1 MPAVSIN
8 VIRVGS
14 DQFTSTDLTTIN
26 NAVTVMRNVY
36 ATVGITL
43 RRVEHWIITTA
54 QAKGRDVIDS
64 NSEAEALTDE
74 WTVPNNNVDVF
85 FVKLYVGS
93 VAGLS
98 PVGGPCN
105 KNAKGMDGAV
115 VELIGSTTGLVLAHE
130 VGHYLG
136 LGHVTAD
143 SEPDVPV
150 RSQRRKA
157 DHSTKQHDEVALL
170 HRGMTDEGFKPWS
183 TSTCPSRR
191 SPRIWRGR
199 R

>member
-14 DQFTSTDLTTIN
+14 EAFTSTDLTTIN
-26 NAVTVMRNVY
+26 NAVTVLRNTY

-43 RRVEHWIITTA
+43 RRVEHWIIPIA
-54 QAKGRDVIDS
+54 SARGRDVIDS

-98 PVGGPCN
+98 PVRGPCD

-115 VELIGSTTGLVLAHE
+115 CELIGGTTGLVLAHE

-136 LGHVTAD
+136 LGHVTGD
-143 SEPDVPV
+143 STNLMFPSVPNGGLLTAGQGTTM
-150 RSQRRKA
+150 RSHCFIEA
-157 DHSTKQHDEVALL
+157 
-170 HRGMTDEGFKPWS
+170 
-183 TSTCPSRR
+183 
-191 SPRIWRGR
+191 
-199 R
+199 

>member
-1 MPAVSIN
+1 MPAISIN

-14 DQFTSTDLTTIN
+14 DQFTPTDLTTIN

-43 RRVEHWIITTA
+43 RRVENWIITTA
-54 QAKGRDVIDS
+54 QANGRDVIDS
-64 NSEAEALTDE
+64 NSEAETLTDE

-105 KNAKGMDGAV
+105 KNAKGMDGSV

-136 LGHVTAD
+136 LGHVTGD
-143 SEPDVPV
+143 STNLMFPSVPNGGNLTTAQGNTMK
-150 RSQRRKA
+150 SHCFIEA
-157 DHSTKQHDEVALL
+157 
-170 HRGMTDEGFKPWS
+170 
-183 TSTCPSRR
+183 
-191 SPRIWRGR
+191 
-199 R
+199 

>member
-1 MPAVSIN
+1 MPAISIN

-14 DQFTSTDLTTIN
+14 DQFTSTDEATISS
-26 NAVTVMRNVY
+26 AITVMRNTY

-54 QAKGRDVIDS
+54 QAAGRDVIDS

-74 WTVPNNNVDVF
+74 WTVRNNNVDVF

-105 KNAKGMDGAV
+105 KDAKGMDGSV
-115 VELIGSTTGLVLAHE
+115 VELIGSTTGQVLAHE

-136 LGHVTAD
+136 LSHVTGD
-143 SEPDVPV
+143 STNLMFPSVPNGGGLTTA
-150 RSQRRKA
+150 QG
-157 DHSTKQHDEVALL
+157 STMKTHCFIEA
-170 HRGMTDEGFKPWS
+170 
-183 TSTCPSRR
+183 
-191 SPRIWRGR
+191 
-199 R
+199 

>member
-1 MPAVSIN
+1 MPAISIN

-14 DQFTSTDLTTIN
+14 DQFTSTDLATISS
-26 NAVTVMRNVY
+26 AITVMRNTY

-43 RRVEHWIITTA
+43 RRVENWIITTA
-54 QAKGRDVIDS
+54 QARGRDIIDT

-105 KNAKGMDGAV
+105 KDAKGMDGAV
-115 VELIGSTTGLVLAHE
+115 VELIGSTTGQVLAHE

-136 LGHVTAD
+136 LSHVTGD
-143 SEPDVPV
+143 STNLMFPSVPNGG
-150 RSQRRKA
+150 
-157 DHSTKQHDEVALL
+157 LL
-170 HRGMTDEGFKPWS
+170 TTAQGNTMKTHCFIEA
-183 TSTCPSRR
+183 
-191 SPRIWRGR
+191 
-199 R
+199 